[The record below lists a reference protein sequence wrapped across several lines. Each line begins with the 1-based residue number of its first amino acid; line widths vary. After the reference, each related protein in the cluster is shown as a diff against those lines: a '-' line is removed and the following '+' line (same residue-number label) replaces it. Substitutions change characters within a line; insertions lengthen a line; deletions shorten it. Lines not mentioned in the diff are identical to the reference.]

1 MPNFRST
8 PAIDRQLAELQTAG
22 YGNNKTQ
29 VINAAIAYFHH
40 DMLGSG
46 APPRELQVWRHTSG
60 DYYLILWQGI
70 LCAACGPMPLEQAL
84 PIAQGRAPEPTQW
97 DGDLVDWVDDEWDAG
112 RMARV
117 WPAGE
122 EQA

>member
-8 PAIDRQLAELQTAG
+8 PAIDRQLAELQEAG
-22 YGNNKTQ
+22 YGNRTQ
-29 VINAAIAYFHH
+29 VIHAAVARFHYEE
-40 DMLGSG
+40 LGNG

-122 EQA
+122 E

>member
-1 MPNFRST
+1 MPSFRST
-8 PAIDRQLAELQTAG
+8 PAIDRQLAELQEAG
-22 YGNNKTQ
+22 YGNRTQ
-29 VINAAIAYFHH
+29 VICAAVARFHYEE
-40 DMLGSG
+40 LGNG

-70 LCAACGPMPLEQAL
+70 LRAACGPMPLEQAL

-122 EQA
+122 VTA